1 MLKKYLFIIL
11 FVFNSNV
18 ALSAGA
24 CIGTPIKDNFIGNL
38 LINFWNQCRGSYTD
52 SKGNEYIG
60 KYNKGKIISGITV
73 IESGGSIYKGGLKD
87 KEYSGKGEIVYPN
100 GDRYDG
106 FWKNRKYHGKGEI
119 TFNDG
124 IKLKSE
130 FDKGI
135 PQVTF
140 TMSVQNQYIGNLMS
154 YCISS
159 EKSSQST
166 LAKCINNRD
175 RFIKETARLE
185 YEANLKR
192 QNQLNFK
199 KRAKEKKKLDYGEI
213 FAKTLMVVGG
223 VIILDFIID
232 EFADMDLAESRAFLK
247 AANDF
252 NLNQEAKWE
261 NQETDSDW
269 DWDYLPGNLQWRC
282 RGIQTGQFAN
292 DNKCLYDNKDDSRWP
307 N

>member
-11 FVFNSNV
+11 FAFNSNV

-24 CIGTPIKDNFIGNL
+24 CIGTPIKDNFVGNL

-60 KYNKGKIISGITV
+60 KYNDGKIISDITV
-73 IESGGSIYKGGLKD
+73 IESNGSIYKGGLKN
-87 KEYSGKGEIVYPN
+87 KEYNGKGEIVYPN

-106 FWKNRKYHGKGEI
+106 FWKSSKYHGKGEI
-119 TFNDG
+119 VFKNG

-130 FDKGI
+130 FEQGL
-135 PQVTF
+135 PQVSHN
-140 TMSVQNQYIGNLMS
+140 MSAQNRYIGNLML

-159 EKSSQST
+159 ERSSQRS
-166 LAKCINNRD
+166 LSKCINDRD
-175 RFIKETARLE
+175 QLRKETARLE

-192 QNQLNFK
+192 QNQLNLNN
-199 KRAKEKKKLDYGEI
+199 RAKEKKKSSFGEV
-213 FAKTLMVVGG
+213 FTKTLKIVGG
-223 VIILDFIID
+223 VVVAGVIID
-232 EFADMDLAESRAFLK
+232 VIKDPPPGLGSALIELT
-247 AANDF
+247 NDIYP
-252 NLNQEAKWE
+252 
-261 NQETDSDW
+261 TDSDW
-269 DWDYLPGNLQWRC
+269 DWDGFYDRDGIFVWRC